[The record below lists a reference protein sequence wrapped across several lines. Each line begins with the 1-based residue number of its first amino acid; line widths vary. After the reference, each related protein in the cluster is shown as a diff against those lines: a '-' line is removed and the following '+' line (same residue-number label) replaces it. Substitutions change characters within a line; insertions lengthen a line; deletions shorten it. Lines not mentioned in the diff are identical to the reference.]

1 MVKNH
6 HPCNIYDWIFHLK
19 TQKNLAFLCIV
30 SQKVEK
36 NLVENR
42 KSGWTCWINKSW
54 TLDKSCL
61 VSRLILSTISSH
73 QPLHIVWKQTFKT
86 HIIPYILSSVAVI
99 VHYIFLLHITVPH
112 IITILS
118 SYQCSVLVKDHSFG
132 PELKTGVGALFC
144 CWENWKLLN
153 QIFAQTIWKTINA
166 EYWFRFSH
174 IIIDGLLEML
184 FLRTWSTN
192 SPKTWISLHIF
203 STSFSSCGHGNLSG
217 KLKLAWRDE
226 KHTVSWN
233 SRERLKT

>member
-1 MVKNH
+1 MIIICGDDNFTSCMSISNTLLLTKGLVSSATIPSRTWMMYNFQ
-6 HPCNIYDWIFHLK
+6 WLK
-19 TQKNLAFLCIV
+19 ITIRVISMIENFLCKHRRYLAFLCIV

-86 HIIPYILSSVAVI
+86 HVIPYILSSVAVI

-132 PELKTGVGALFC
+132 PELKTGVGAFFVVEKIESFFIRYLPKQFG
-144 CWENWKLLN
+144 KQLT
-153 QIFAQTIWKTINA
+153 QSIG
-166 EYWFRFSH
+166 S
-174 IIIDGLLEML
+174 D
-184 FLRTWSTN
+184 FL
-192 SPKTWISLHIF
+192 I
-203 STSFSSCGHGNLSG
+203 
-217 KLKLAWRDE
+217 
-226 KHTVSWN
+226 
-233 SRERLKT
+233 